1 MPKTSEKPAAKPVA
15 VKAPGRGDHVFL
27 VDGSSYIFRAYHALP
42 PLNRKSDGLQVN
54 AVLGFCNMLWKLLR
68 DMPEDNR
75 PTHLAI
81 IFDKSEITFRNK
93 LYPDYKAHRPPAP
106 DDLIPQFALIR
117 EAVRAFDLPCIEQ
130 GGFEAD
136 DLIATYVRI
145 ACERGATATIVS
157 SDKDLMQLVTDC
169 VTMYDTMKDR
179 RLGIAEVI
187 EKFGVPPEKV
197 VEVQAL
203 AGDSTD
209 NVPGVPGIGVKTAAQ
224 LIAEYGD
231 LETLLARAGEIKQPK
246 RREALIEHADKA
258 RISRQLVLLDDKVA
272 LDVPLDELAVHE
284 PDARKLIAFLKAM
297 EFSTLTR
304 RVAEY
309 AQVDPSDIEAEGGKK
324 SGGDRP
330 SETPSIDAGAL
341 SSPSPLGGEGGE
353 GAATSAGVR
362 GLPLSATLPLKGGGG
377 APGAGR
383 NYAKTDGAVGPLTPI
398 ALATARA
405 EAARKTKIDRD
416 KYQTVR
422 TLDQL
427 NAWIARIHDTGHVA
441 IDAKA
446 ASIDPMQAEM
456 CGIALALGPNDACYI
471 PLSHKQSGDGAGL
484 FAAGLVP
491 DQIEAR
497 DALQALRP
505 LLESTGLLKIGFNIK
520 FNAVLF
526 AQHGIVLRNHDDV
539 QLMSYALDAGR
550 NAHGLDALS
559 ESRLGHATLSHGDV
573 TGSGKNRLSFDQV
586 AIDRAT
592 AYSAEDA
599 DVILRLWRVLKPR
612 LVAERMT
619 AVYET
624 LERPLISVLGRM
636 ERRGISIDRQVL
648 SRLSADFAQTAA
660 RVEAEI
666 QEIAGE
672 PVNVGSPKQIGDII
686 FGKMGMPGGSKTK
699 TGAWSTTAQVLDELA
714 EQGHAFPKKILE
726 WRQVSKLKSTYTD
739 ALPTY
744 VHPLTHR
751 VHTTY
756 ALAATTTGRL
766 SSNEPNLQNI
776 PVRTEDGRKIR
787 RAFIATPGHKLV
799 SADYSQIEL
808 RLLAEIA
815 DIPVLKQ
822 AFQDKLD
829 IHAMTASE
837 MFGVPIKNMPSEV
850 RRRAKAI
857 NFGIIYGISAF
868 GLANQLSIPRE
879 EASAYIKKY
888 FERFPGIRAYMDQT
902 RDFCRAHGY
911 VETLFG
917 RKCHYPD
924 IKASNASVRS
934 FNERAAI
941 NARLQGTA
949 ADIIRRAMIRM
960 EDALAEKKLSAQMLL
975 QVHDEL
981 IFEVPDD
988 EVAATLPV
996 VQHVMQ
1002 DAPFPAVLLS
1012 IPLQVDA
1019 RAANNWD
1026 EAH

>member
-1 MPKTSEKPAAKPVA
+1 MPKTSEKAAVKGAALKTLA
-15 VKAPGRGDHVFL
+15 VKALTKGDHVFL

-42 PLNRKSDGLQVN
+42 PLTRKSDGLQVN

-68 DMPEDNR
+68 DMPPDNR

-106 DDLIPQFALIR
+106 DDLIPQFPLIR
-117 EAVRAFDLPCIEQ
+117 EAVRAFDLPCLEQ

-136 DLIATYVRI
+136 DLIATYARE
-145 ACERGATATIVS
+145 AGERGATTTIVS
-157 SDKDLMQLVTDC
+157 SDKDLMQLVTDQ
-169 VTMYDTMKDR
+169 VTMFDTMKDR
-179 RLGIAEVI
+179 RIGIAEVI

-209 NVPGVPGIGVKTAAQ
+209 NVPGVPGIGIKTAAQ
-224 LIAEYGD
+224 LIVEYGD
-231 LETLLARAGEIKQPK
+231 LETLLKRAGEIKQPK
-246 RREALIEHADKA
+246 RREALLENAEKA
-258 RISRQLVLLDDKVA
+258 RISRKLVLLDDRVK
-272 LDVPLDELAVHE
+272 LDTPLDELAVQE

-304 RVAEY
+304 RVSEY
-309 AQVDPSDIEAEGGKK
+309 SQIDPSDVEADGTNKSAASGK
-324 SGGDRP
+324 SAGSPPRAAGGDLFGHQ
-330 SETPSIDAGAL
+330 DA
-341 SSPSPLGGEGGE
+341 P
-353 GAATSAGVR
+353 AATPAPANGSGKD
-362 GLPLSATLPLKGGGG
+362 GQTEGLKG
-377 APGAGR
+377 
-383 NYAKTDGAVGPLTPI
+383 TPI
-398 ALATARA
+398 SLAVARA
-405 EAARKTKIDRD
+405 EAIRKLPFDRS
-416 KYQTVR
+416 KYQTIR
-422 TLDQL
+422 SLDAL
-427 NAWIARIHDTGHVA
+427 KAWLARVHDVGHLA
-441 IDAKA
+441 IEAMSD
-446 ASIDPMQAEM
+446 SIDPMQAEIS
-456 CGIALALGPNDACYI
+456 GIALALAPNDACYV
-471 PLSHKQSGDGAGL
+471 PLGHKQSGGGDAGL
-484 FAAGLVP
+484 FDAGLAP
-491 DQIEAR
+491 DQVKAG
-497 DALQALRP
+497 DALAILKP
-505 LLESTGLLKIGFNIK
+505 LLESAGILKIGFNIK
-520 FNAVLF
+520 FNAVML
-526 AQHGIVLRNHDDV
+526 AQHGIAIRNQDDA

-550 NAHGLDALS
+550 NAHGLEALA
-559 ESRLGHATLSHGDV
+559 ERWLAHAVVNYGEM
-573 TGSGKNRLSFDQV
+573 TGSGKNKLSFDQV
-586 AIDRAT
+586 AIDKA
-592 AYSAEDA
+592 AEYSAESA

-612 LVAERMT
+612 LAAEHMT

-624 LERPLISVLGRM
+624 LERPLISVLARM

-648 SRLSADFAQTAA
+648 SRLSGEFAQTAA
-660 RVEAEI
+660 RVEAEL

-672 PVNVGSPKQIGDII
+672 PINVGSPKQIGDIL
-686 FGKMGMPGGSKTK
+686 FGKMGITGGTRTK
-699 TGAWSTTAQVLDELA
+699 TGAWSTSAQILDELA
-714 EQGHAFPKKILE
+714 EQGHEFPRKILE

-744 VHPLTHR
+744 VHPQTHR

-787 RAFIATPGHKLV
+787 RAFIASPGHKLV

-822 AFQDKLD
+822 AFRDGLD

-837 MFGVPIKNMPSEV
+837 MFGVPIKDMPGEV

-868 GLANQLSIPRE
+868 GLANQLGIARE

-888 FERFPGIRAYMDQT
+888 FERFPGIRAYMDET

-924 IKASNASVRS
+924 IKASNASIRS

-949 ADIIRRAMIRM
+949 ADIIRRAMVRM

-981 IFEVPDD
+981 IFEVPDN

-996 VQHVMQ
+996 VQHTMQ

-1012 IPLQVDA
+1012 LPLQVDA